1 LSVSFDYASF
11 TCTVCTKTLFMKAR
25 IGISFDQEV
34 MDALEE
40 QVRVSP
46 DLALDR
52 SEIVNVVMKAF
63 FRAGLDHTA
72 RARELVIMNRNGRLK
87 LEFVHNVHNPQ
98 VEPILLAKS

>member
-1 LSVSFDYASF
+1 
-11 TCTVCTKTLFMKAR
+11 MKAR

-87 LEFVHNVHNPQ
+87 GRIRAQRAQSTSRTYSARQKLVTHSPLNASND
-98 VEPILLAKS
+98 IRI